1 MSRREA
7 GPSGE
12 RREVAWGGGR
22 ERNCESHPSI
32 AAIRDCNCESHP
44 SIAAIRSNLA
54 VEPKPR
60 QYRGAEMAGG
70 ALTVAVYGATG
81 GTGRRLVPLL
91 LAAGH
96 RVRVLARTPAK
107 VEGAEGSADLEVLQ
121 GDATDAAAVARA
133 AEGADVLVSCLGN
146 KPARY
151 PLIMS
156 RAFRHILDVAG
167 RKGAKCLFLTTASW
181 ASLLFKIYLA
191 FFVSRHAWPY
201 VSDIQKA
208 DEMVLAHT
216 GSPWV
221 LVRPNSLADGPGTEG
236 GARPYQAPRGTLK
249 QPAVDR
255 QDVARFLADCVTSKE
270 WDNKAVSLQ
279 GGLRGGCVSYRGQD
293 YELQKVELVQ
303 ANGEVVAVPEDIV
316 KQISGSR
323 N

>member
-1 MSRREA
+1 M
-7 GPSGE
+7 
-12 RREVAWGGGR
+12 
-22 ERNCESHPSI
+22 
-32 AAIRDCNCESHP
+32 
-44 SIAAIRSNLA
+44 
-54 VEPKPR
+54 
-60 QYRGAEMAGG
+60 
-70 ALTVAVYGATG
+70 AVYGATG

-96 RVRVLARTPAK
+96 RVRVLARTPSDVA
-107 VEGAEGSADLEVLQ
+107 GAANLEVLQ

-133 AEGADVLVSCLGN
+133 AEGADVLVSCLGG
-146 KPARY
+146 KPGG
-151 PLIMS
+151 PLVMS
-156 RAFRHILDVAG
+156 RAFQHILDVAG
-167 RKGAKCLFLTTASW
+167 RQGAKCLFLTTVGVGKT
-181 ASLLFKIYLA
+181 SLFVKIMLSLFVGVKMIADYE
-191 FFVSRHAWPY
+191 
-201 VSDIQKA
+201 KA
-208 DEMVLAHT
+208 DGLVLAHT

>member
-1 MSRREA
+1 
-7 GPSGE
+7 
-12 RREVAWGGGR
+12 
-22 ERNCESHPSI
+22 
-32 AAIRDCNCESHP
+32 
-44 SIAAIRSNLA
+44 
-54 VEPKPR
+54 
-60 QYRGAEMAGG
+60 MAGG

-96 RVRVLARTPAK
+96 RVRVLARTPSDVA
-107 VEGAEGSADLEVLQ
+107 GAANLEVLQ

>member
-1 MSRREA
+1 
-7 GPSGE
+7 
-12 RREVAWGGGR
+12 
-22 ERNCESHPSI
+22 
-32 AAIRDCNCESHP
+32 
-44 SIAAIRSNLA
+44 
-54 VEPKPR
+54 
-60 QYRGAEMAGG
+60 MAGG

-81 GTGRRLVPLL
+81 GTGRRLVPLF

-96 RVRVLARTPAK
+96 RVRVLARTPSDVAGAAK
-107 VEGAEGSADLEVLQ
+107 LEVLQ

-146 KPARY
+146 TPERY

-167 RKGAKCLFLTTASW
+167 RKGAKCLFLTTAAW
-181 ASLLFKIYLA
+181 ASLSLKIFLF

-201 VSDIQKA
+201 VADIQKA
-208 DEMVLAHT
+208 DDLVLAHT

-279 GGLRGGCVSYRGQD
+279 GGLRGGWVSYRGQD
-293 YELQKVELVQ
+293 YELSKIELVQ

-316 KQISGSR
+316 KQISGIR